1 VTRPTT
7 ERRFEQPSAVP
18 ERLTGARRPRP
29 GEPLWIVH
37 GVGVDDEVVGEDLRV
52 RDVEEMLWEVLHAD
66 GYERIVFS
74 SYRQPVYFRDA
85 SSRDLT
91 RSGSRPP
98 APRRPRAMKRFS
110 GPLGDQMVMTPPARP
125 APLPT
130 APSDPSRLQVLD
142 GLMTQRDIPTAV
154 VVSNAETLVENI
166 QVDMRRPFAEMIG
179 RWTAGR
185 AGERNVCVL
194 LFSQPEFDD
203 VVEFVRGQRYL
214 PQFADR
220 LAALAGRPGGAAVG
234 RLGHADERELSRLVH
249 VVRLRHGL
257 RIGDWTALDH
267 VVRVMAVQELR
278 VRNWRPALHRVAV
291 EEPLSLDALRRRGLV
306 AVEVPDTRDLWRR
319 LDEMV
324 GMAAVKDFLTA
335 HRHVLRA
342 ESALRAQGRGGDA
355 EPTAL
360 HLVFSGNP
368 GTGKTVVARMVA
380 EFYRDLGLLRRANF
394 VEARVEDLVSPNP
407 AETARLTTAAVR
419 RALDGVLFI
428 DEAYRLTEDTH
439 GQGRQAVD
447 VLLTEMENH
456 RDRLVVI
463 IAGYPDRMA
472 DFIASNPGL
481 SSRFPHGN
489 RLVFPDFT
497 PDELHAILLR
507 QLDGHGVSC
516 SPELVA
522 DLRTITAALHRTKS
536 ADFGNARDMRELAVN
551 VVREWARRT
560 KPEPGDDV
568 PQATPDDIPEK
579 HRPLLARAQPIDV
592 VLSELDAMVGLN
604 DVKESLRG
612 LAAVLQLRQL
622 QGGGAVV
629 PPHLLFV
636 GSPGTGKTTVAKLM
650 GKAFSSLGLL
660 YKGHVV
666 VATRGDLVGEYI
678 GHTAPKTRAK
688 VMEAL
693 DGVLLIDEAYELSRD
708 GVGNDFGSEA
718 IVELITL
725 METWRGRFVVVAA
738 GYPGPMDR
746 FLRTNDG
753 LHSRIT
759 ERFVFADYTVPEL
772 RSIFIGMVE
781 EKGYR
786 MEPTVPARAVRWLEA
801 DRERMREEGRAFGNA
816 RTVRNLVGVV
826 ERRLATR
833 LMRLPEHERLARSR
847 LLTAQDV
854 PDPGT

>member
-1 VTRPTT
+1 M
-7 ERRFEQPSAVP
+7 
-18 ERLTGARRPRP
+18 
-29 GEPLWIVH
+29 
-37 GVGVDDEVVGEDLRV
+37 
-52 RDVEEMLWEVLHAD
+52 EELLWEVLHAD

-85 SSRDLT
+85 ASRDLT
-91 RSGSRPP
+91 RSGGRAP
-98 APRRPRAMKRFS
+98 APRRPRAMRRFS
-110 GPLGDQMVMTPPARP
+110 GPLGDQMVMAPPPRP
-125 APLPT
+125 AVLPT
-130 APSDPSRLQVLD
+130 VASDPSRLQVLD
-142 GLMTQRDIPTAV
+142 GLMTQPDIPTAV
-154 VVSNAETLVENI
+154 VVPNAETLVENI

-185 AGERNVCVL
+185 TGGRNVCVL
-194 LFSQPEFDD
+194 LFSQPEFAD

-220 LAALAGRPGGAAVG
+220 LAASAGRPGGAAVG
-234 RLGHADERELSRLVH
+234 RLGHADERELARLVH
-249 VVRLRHGL
+249 VARLRHGL

-278 VRNWRPALHRVAV
+278 VRNWRPALHRLAR
-291 EEPLSLDALRRRGLV
+291 EEPLSVDALRRRGLV
-306 AVEVPDTRDLWRR
+306 AVDVPDTRDLWRR
-319 LDEMV
+319 LDGMV
-324 GMAAVKDFLTA
+324 GMGAVKDFLTA

-428 DEAYRLTEDTH
+428 DEAYRLTEDAY

-507 QLDGHGVSC
+507 QLEGHGVSC

-522 DLRTITAALHRTKS
+522 DLRTITGALHRTKS
-536 ADFGNARDMRELAVN
+536 ADFGNARDMRELASRI
-551 VVREWARRT
+551 VRGWAGRT
-560 KPEPGDDV
+560 KPEPGDDDV
-568 PQATPDDIPEK
+568 PQATPDDIPAD

-592 VLSELDAMVGLN
+592 VLSELDAMIGL
-604 DVKESLRG
+604 DGVKESLRG

-622 QGGGAVV
+622 QGGGDVA

-650 GKAFSSLGLL
+650 GKALASLGLL

-693 DGVLLIDEAYELSRD
+693 DGVLLIDEAYELSPG
-708 GVGNDFGSEA
+708 GVGNDFGREA
-718 IVELITL
+718 IGELITL
-725 METWRGRFVVVAA
+725 METWRGRLVVVAA
-738 GYPGPMDR
+738 GYPEPMDR
-746 FLRTNDG
+746 FVRANDG
-753 LHSRIT
+753 LHSRIN

-772 RSIFIGMVE
+772 RSIFVLMVE

-786 MEPTVPARAVRWLEA
+786 MEPSVPARAVRWLEA

-816 RTVRNLVGVV
+816 RTVRNLVDAV

-833 LMRLPEHERLARSR
+833 LTRLPEHERRARSR